1 VTRSRASFGSTEKP
15 SDGASTI
22 AKKAPPYAISTGIEP
37 SPSTSSLAPRC
48 VTKHGT
54 FVNWTRSTLPSRQRA
69 SIGTG
74 PAGVSRV
81 SVVTGSRIGSMP
93 VSSRT
98 VTVQI
103 VFDPD
108 IGG

>member
-1 VTRSRASFGSTEKP
+1 V
-15 SDGASTI
+15 
-22 AKKAPPYAISTGIEP
+22 
-37 SPSTSSLAPRC
+37 SS
-48 VTKHGT
+48 
-54 FVNWTRSTLPSRQRA
+54 
-69 SIGTG
+69 
-74 PAGVSRV
+74 V

-93 VSSRT
+93 VSRRT

>member
-1 VTRSRASFGSTEKP
+1 M
-15 SDGASTI
+15 
-22 AKKAPPYAISTGIEP
+22 
-37 SPSTSSLAPRC
+37 APRC

-54 FVNWTRSTLPSRQRA
+54 LVNCTRSTLPSRQRA
-69 SIGTG
+69 STGTG
-74 PAGVSRV
+74 PAGVSSV

-98 VTVQI
+98 VTVQM
-103 VFDPD
+103 VLEPD